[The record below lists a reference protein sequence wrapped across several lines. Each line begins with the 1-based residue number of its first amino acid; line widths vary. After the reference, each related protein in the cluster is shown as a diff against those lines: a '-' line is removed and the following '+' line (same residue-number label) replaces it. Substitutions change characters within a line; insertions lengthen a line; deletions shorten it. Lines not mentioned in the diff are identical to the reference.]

1 MRVTTTLRMEGVI
14 SASGQ
19 ASTTA
24 SGGSGG
30 SIRIQ
35 TYEMEGSGSV
45 QVGSLVLSFLFGTLS
60 FGESQLLLQNGE

>member
-1 MRVTTTLRMEGVI
+1 MRVTTTLRLEGVI
-14 SASGQ
+14 SAKGE

-45 QVGSLVLSFLFGTLS
+45 QVGLWFHPLCLVHIPRHSENPG
-60 FGESQLLLQNGE
+60 